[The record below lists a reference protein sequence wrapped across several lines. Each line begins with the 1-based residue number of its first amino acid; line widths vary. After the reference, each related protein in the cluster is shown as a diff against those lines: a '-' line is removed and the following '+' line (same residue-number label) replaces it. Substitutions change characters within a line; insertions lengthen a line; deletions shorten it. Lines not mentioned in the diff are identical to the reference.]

1 MKLYKT
7 LKEIDKETGRDYVA
21 DVYDEFIA
29 MISHRNKDYKSLFIF
44 KDNSVLIADN
54 KNYDFLKGSK
64 SLYRQ
69 VKYELLKTEQVEILF
84 KTFYFIYTMKI
95 R

>member
-1 MKLYKT
+1 MKLFKT

-29 MISHRNKDYKSLFIF
+29 MISHKNKDYKSLFIF

-84 KTFYFIYTMKI
+84 KLFYVIYSIKI
-95 R
+95 

>member
-7 LKEIDKETGRDYVA
+7 LKEIDKENGRDYVA
-21 DVYDEFIA
+21 DIFDEFIA

-69 VKYELLKTEQVEILF
+69 VKYELLKTQQVEILF
-84 KTFYFIYTMKI
+84 KLFYVIYSMKI
-95 R
+95 

>member
-1 MKLYKT
+1 MKLYKS

-84 KTFYFIYTMKI
+84 KTFYVIYTMKI